1 MAQLA
6 YKIFGMDATLFVLRR
21 AWLLGECRR
30 ADMDRAFGTV
40 KSPNRASNLLQ
51 KAVQV
56 WPDHLVRLRH
66 RGVFPNPHAPRPAP
80 VEATLLL
87 DLLAQGAP
95 PQETGLF
102 PDDGVPFLKPIP
114 KPSRALTPLATR
126 VVLDAALHERP
137 IRALYVG
144 LRVGENGRWRL
155 LWPRALEH
163 TGLFWRLYAQDIEAA
178 SQGFPIKTYVLAR
191 ILEAQPLDPKDVPKN
206 FTPRTLVPR
215 TRRFRV
221 FLSEAL
227 TPDQAAVMRNQ
238 LDIQDGIMTWP
249 DHALHAFR
257 REFIDEP
264 VPADIVWPPITRLE
278 DRD

>member
-1 MAQLA
+1 
-6 YKIFGMDATLFVLRR
+6 MDSTLFVLRR
-21 AWLLGECRR
+21 AWLFGECRR
-30 ADMDRAFGTV
+30 SDIDRAFGTV
-40 KSPNRASNLLQ
+40 KSPNRAAALLQ
-51 KAVQV
+51 GAVQA
-56 WPDHLVRLRH
+56 WPHHLIRLRH
-66 RGVFPNPHAPRPAP
+66 RGVFPNLHAVRPAP
-80 VEATLLL
+80 VEAGLIL

-95 PQETGLF
+95 PQETGVF
-102 PDDGVPFLKPIP
+102 PGDGAPILKPVP

-144 LRVGENGRWRL
+144 LRVSESGRWRL

-163 TGLFWRLYAQDIEAA
+163 TGLFWRLYAQDLEAA
-178 SQGFPIKTYVLAR
+178 RQGFPIKTYVLAR
-191 ILEAQPLDPKDVPKN
+191 ILEAQPLDPKDVPKD
-206 FTPRTLVPR
+206 FTPRTLVRR

-227 TPDQAAVMRNQ
+227 TSDQVAVVRNQ

-257 REFIDEP
+257 REFVDEP
-264 VPADIVWPPITRLE
+264 VPADIVWPLITRLE